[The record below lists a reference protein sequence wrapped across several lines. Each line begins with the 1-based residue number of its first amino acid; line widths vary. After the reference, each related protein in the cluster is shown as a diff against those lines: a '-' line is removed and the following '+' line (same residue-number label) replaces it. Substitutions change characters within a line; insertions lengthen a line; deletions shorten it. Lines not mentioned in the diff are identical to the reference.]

1 MIEYPYLP
9 PNRGF
14 KFVPLNDPHMMAA
27 EVARRE
33 CAGDSL
39 WPIGIV
45 LVRDGEILARAGNG
59 FNRGSSSKHICPRV
73 VLECS
78 SGTGYDL
85 CKLHDSIG
93 HAEPMLMQV
102 AVDQGIDPMGC
113 DVYMFGHWWCC
124 EPCWKAMIDAGVK
137 DVYVLDDA
145 HERFS
150 RENVFAETLTSSVR
164 SIFFSHAFDQTNLAE
179 MKELIGT
186 LDAMCVELGCSTT
199 IPFRDGPLD
208 ELAQEHNEDVLY
220 RWSEQQIPICDVLIA
235 EVSNPSLGVGGEIV
249 LAEKFEKPVILL
261 SKKGIRVSEFVTG
274 NPAVVYHVEYESIMD
289 AVKQVRNV
297 LKQL

>member
-1 MIEYPYLP
+1 MINYPYLP

-14 KFVPLNDPHMMAA
+14 KFVPLNDPHMIAA

-39 WPIGIV
+39 YPVGVV
-45 LVRDGEILARAGNG
+45 LVREGEILARAGNG
-59 FNRGSSSKHICPRV
+59 FNRGSATKHICPRV
-73 VLECS
+73 VLECP

-102 AVDQGIDPMGC
+102 AVEQGIDPTGC

-150 RENVFAETLTSSVR
+150 RENVFAETLTGSRTDLRLEQDGTTYRVYVPESKDPIFTFEADSS
-164 SIFFSHAFDQTNLAE
+164 
-179 MKELIGT
+179 
-186 LDAMCVELGCSTT
+186 
-199 IPFRDGPLD
+199 
-208 ELAQEHNEDVLY
+208 ELAMRRLEN
-220 RWSEQQIPICDVLIA
+220 
-235 EVSNPSLGVGGEIV
+235 
-249 LAEKFEKPVILL
+249 
-261 SKKGIRVSEFVTG
+261 
-274 NPAVVYHVEYESIMD
+274 
-289 AVKQVRNV
+289 VR
-297 LKQL
+297 KQL